1 MALAPRLVLAAVLV
15 SVTLTSASRRGSM
28 ENEIPND
35 RDDQIL
41 IPEHNAVV
49 DNGLPGLHFYT
60 HDNVSVVMD
69 CIMAMNAAYRHELL
83 ASKWEKVLYTCQTRD
98 GSAHFRSRR
107 AAPDPNV
114 YGTVEAAPEA
124 LGANVWESRKFPTEG
139 GEAAEEELSHPTLD
153 TLGIRLRRSRYD
165 SGSGRRRPDPSHTS
179 PQEHRSLLTRI
190 QPRLPSE
197 ERRGQRKGDETN
209 LEPPVTQG
217 RDNYDTLP
225 GVEAQ
230 ERDYKAPSHGYKGQS
245 HDHKGPS
252 HGYDHKAPSYKPIPY
267 KGPSYGPYDF
277 QPKGKATFS
286 KKGKYGDD
294 PVAESQKSKYN
305 RPYYDEPQSYFGGF
319 GGGGT
324 SGYKGHGGGGGGY
337 GKGHGGGGGGYG
349 KGHGGGG
356 GGYGKGHG
364 GGGGG
369 GYGKGHGGGGGGGYG
384 KGHGGGGGY
393 GKGHGGGGGG
403 GYGKGH
409 GGGGGYGKGHGG
421 GGGGGYGKGHV
432 GGGGGYGKGHGGDG
446 YGHQYSVQYHE
457 SDYKVPSYK
466 GQDTSYGFTED
477 SPTYDYSEQSYEAPA
492 PSYEAPASS
501 YEAPA
506 PSYEAPAPSY
516 EAPAPSY
523 EAPAPSYEAPAPSY
537 EAPAPS
543 YEAPAP
549 SYEAPAPSYE
559 APAPSYEAP
568 APSYEAPT
576 SNYDSPYTSHKG
588 PSSGISYEVLDDP
601 YNTYNAHDDV
611 SLKKVEDS
619 YSHLRTADGGR
630 PAYIGVTE
638 MLSTNPYESVGE
650 ARTVITTRQPKG
662 EGVRGEGPRGTALHS
677 QPSNP
682 FPSAYPTNLKPQ
694 NLRPFDNIFG
704 NFDDVFDGSFAGS
717 T

>member
-1 MALAPRLVLAAVLV
+1 MALAPRLVPGVLAAVLV
-15 SVTLTSASRRGSM
+15 FVTLSSASGRDSR
-28 ENEIPND
+28 ENESGGTPKD
-35 RDDQIL
+35 RDSQLL
-41 IPEHNAVV
+41 IPERNDVF

-60 HDNVSVVMD
+60 HDNMSVVMD

-83 ASKWEKVLYTCQTRD
+83 ASKWEKVLYTCQTRS

-107 AAPDPNV
+107 AAADPV
-114 YGTVEAAPEA
+114 MQGTDVAALETP
-124 LGANVWESRKFPTEG
+124 GTSVWESRKFPTGG

-165 SGSGRRRPDPSHTS
+165 SDSGRRRPDPSQRSH
-179 PQEHRSLLTRI
+179 QEPKPPLART
-190 QPRLPSE
+190 QPHLPSE
-197 ERRGQRKGDETN
+197 ERGGQRKGDESK

-217 RDNYDTLP
+217 WDDYGDLS
-225 GVEAQ
+225 GVVAQ
-230 ERDYKAPSHGYKGQS
+230 ERDYKASSHG
-245 HDHKGPS
+245 HKGPS
-252 HGYDHKAPSYKPIPY
+252 HSYDHKAPSYKPIPY

-277 QPKGKATFS
+277 QPKGKAKFS

-324 SGYKGHGGGGGGY
+324 LQRPLMKPRRPLTKLQRPLMKPGAL
-337 GKGHGGGGGGYG
+337 
-349 KGHGGGG
+349 
-356 GGYGKGHG
+356 
-364 GGGGG
+364 
-369 GYGKGHGGGGGGGYG
+369 
-384 KGHGGGGGY
+384 
-393 GKGHGGGGGG
+393 
-403 GYGKGH
+403 
-409 GGGGGYGKGHGG
+409 
-421 GGGGGYGKGHV
+421 
-432 GGGGGYGKGHGGDG
+432 
-446 YGHQYSVQYHE
+446 
-457 SDYKVPSYK
+457 
-466 GQDTSYGFTED
+466 TS
-477 SPTYDYSEQSYEAPA
+477 
-492 PSYEAPASS
+492 SS

-506 PSYEAPAPSY
+506 PLTKLQRPLMPVSG
-516 EAPAPSY
+516 
-523 EAPAPSYEAPAPSY
+523 
-537 EAPAPS
+537 
-543 YEAPAP
+543 
-549 SYEAPAPSYE
+549 
-559 APAPSYEAP
+559 
-568 APSYEAPT
+568 
-576 SNYDSPYTSHKG
+576 YDSPSTSYKG

-619 YSHLRTADGGR
+619 YSHLRAAEGGR

-638 MLSTNPYESVGE
+638 MLSTNPYESAGE

-704 NFDDVFDGSFAGS
+704 NFDDVFDGSFAGF

>member
-15 SVTLTSASRRGSM
+15 STTLTSASRRDSM
-28 ENEIPND
+28 ENVSGEILND
-35 RDDQIL
+35 RDSQIL

-69 CIMAMNAAYRHELL
+69 CIIAMNAAYRHELL

-114 YGTVEAAPEA
+114 HRADETAPEA
-124 LGANVWESRKFPTEG
+124 RGANFWESKKFSPGG
-139 GEAAEEELSHPTLD
+139 GEAAEEELNHPTLD

-165 SGSGRRRPDPSHTS
+165 SGSGRSRPSYTS
-179 PQEHRSLLTRI
+179 PQEPRSLLTRI

-197 ERRGQRKGDETN
+197 ERRGQRKGDETK
-209 LEPPVTQG
+209 LELPVTQG
-217 RDNYDTLP
+217 RDNYGTLP

-230 ERDYKAPSHGYKGQS
+230 ERDYKAPSHGYKGPS
-245 HDHKGPS
+245 HDYKGPS

-277 QPKGKATFS
+277 QPKGKAKFS

-305 RPYYDEPQSYFGGF
+305 RPYYDEPQAYFGGF

-324 SGYKGHGGGGGGY
+324 VGY
-337 GKGHGGGGGGYG
+337 
-349 KGHGGGG
+349 
-356 GGYGKGHG
+356 KGHG

-369 GYGKGHGGGGGGGYG
+369 GYGKGHG
-384 KGHGGGGGY
+384 
-393 GKGHGGGGGG
+393 
-403 GYGKGH
+403 
-409 GGGGGYGKGHGG
+409 
-421 GGGGGYGKGHV
+421 

-457 SDYKVPSYK
+457 SEYKVPSYK

-477 SPTYDYSEQSYEAPA
+477 SPTYDYTEQ
-492 PSYEAPASS
+492 S

-523 EAPAPSYEAPAPSY
+523 AAPA
-537 EAPAPS
+537 
-543 YEAPAP
+543 
-549 SYEAPAPSYE
+549 
-559 APAPSYEAP
+559 
-568 APSYEAPT
+568 
-576 SNYDSPYTSHKG
+576 SNYDSPYTSYKG

-619 YSHLRTADGGR
+619 YSQLRTADGGR
-630 PAYIGVTE
+630 PALIGVTE

-650 ARTVITTRQPKG
+650 ARTVITTKQPKG
-662 EGVRGEGPRGTALHS
+662 EGVKGEGPRGTALHS

-704 NFDDVFDGSFAGS
+704 NFDDAFDGSFAGF

>member
-1 MALAPRLVLAAVLV
+1 MALAPRLVPGVLAAVLV
-15 SVTLTSASRRGSM
+15 FVTLSSASGRDSR
-28 ENEIPND
+28 ENESGGTPKD
-35 RDDQIL
+35 RDSQLL
-41 IPEHNAVV
+41 IPERNDVF

-60 HDNVSVVMD
+60 HDNMSVVMD

-83 ASKWEKVLYTCQTRD
+83 ASKWEKVLYTCQTRS

-107 AAPDPNV
+107 AAADPV
-114 YGTVEAAPEA
+114 MQGTDVAALETP
-124 LGANVWESRKFPTEG
+124 GTSVWESRKFPTGG

-165 SGSGRRRPDPSHTS
+165 SDSGRRRPDPSQRSH
-179 PQEHRSLLTRI
+179 QEPKPPLART
-190 QPRLPSE
+190 QPHLPSE
-197 ERRGQRKGDETN
+197 ERGGQRKGDESK

-217 RDNYDTLP
+217 WDDYGDLS
-225 GVEAQ
+225 GVVAQ
-230 ERDYKAPSHGYKGQS
+230 ERDYKASSHG
-245 HDHKGPS
+245 HKGPS
-252 HGYDHKAPSYKPIPY
+252 HSYDHKAPSYKPIPY

-277 QPKGKATFS
+277 QPKGKAKFS

-324 SGYKGHGGGGGGY
+324 VGYKA
-337 GKGHGGGGGGYG
+337 
-349 KGHGGGG
+349 
-356 GGYGKGHG
+356 
-364 GGGGG
+364 
-369 GYGKGHGGGGGGGYG
+369 
-384 KGHGGGGGY
+384 HGGGGGY

-403 GYGKGH
+403 GGYGKGQEEEEEAMARAMEEEEGLWRPEELWQ
-409 GGGGGYGKGHGG
+409 GGGGGYGKGHMARAMEEEGEEAMARAMEETDTATNTVSSTTNRNI
-421 GGGGGYGKGHV
+421 KSQV
-432 GGGGGYGKGHGGDG
+432 I
-446 YGHQYSVQYHE
+446 
-457 SDYKVPSYK
+457 KVRTQATDLPRILPRMIIRNQATK
-466 GQDTSYGFTED
+466 PRRPLTKLQRPLMKPRRPLTKLQRPLMKPGALTS
-477 SPTYDYSEQSYEAPA
+477 
-492 PSYEAPASS
+492 SS

-506 PSYEAPAPSY
+506 PLTKLQRPLMPVSG
-516 EAPAPSY
+516 
-523 EAPAPSYEAPAPSY
+523 
-537 EAPAPS
+537 
-543 YEAPAP
+543 
-549 SYEAPAPSYE
+549 
-559 APAPSYEAP
+559 
-568 APSYEAPT
+568 
-576 SNYDSPYTSHKG
+576 YDSPSTSYKG

-619 YSHLRTADGGR
+619 YSHLRAAEGGR

-638 MLSTNPYESVGE
+638 MLSTNPYESAGE

-704 NFDDVFDGSFAGS
+704 NFDDVFDGSFAGF

>member
-1 MALAPRLVLAAVLV
+1 MALAPRLVPGVLAAVLV
-15 SVTLTSASRRGSM
+15 FVTLSSASGRDSR
-28 ENEIPND
+28 ENESGGTPKD
-35 RDDQIL
+35 RDSQLL
-41 IPEHNAVV
+41 IPERNDVF

-60 HDNVSVVMD
+60 HDNMSVVMD

-83 ASKWEKVLYTCQTRD
+83 ASKWEKVLYTCQTRS

-107 AAPDPNV
+107 AAADPV
-114 YGTVEAAPEA
+114 MQGTDVAALETP
-124 LGANVWESRKFPTEG
+124 GTSVWESRKFPTGG

-165 SGSGRRRPDPSHTS
+165 SDSGRRRPDPSQRSH
-179 PQEHRSLLTRI
+179 QEPKPPLART
-190 QPRLPSE
+190 QPHLPSE
-197 ERRGQRKGDETN
+197 ERGGQRKGDESK

-217 RDNYDTLP
+217 WDDYGDLS
-225 GVEAQ
+225 GVVAQ
-230 ERDYKAPSHGYKGQS
+230 ERDYKASSHG
-245 HDHKGPS
+245 HKGPS
-252 HGYDHKAPSYKPIPY
+252 HSYDHKAPSYKPIPY

-277 QPKGKATFS
+277 QPKGKAKFS

-324 SGYKGHGGGGGGY
+324 VGYKAHGGGGGYGKGHGGGGGGGGYGKGHGGGGGGGYGKGHGGGGGGY
-337 GKGHGGGGGGYG
+337 GKGHGGGGGYGKGHGGGGGYG

-369 GYGKGHGGGGGGGYG
+369 GYGKGHGG
-384 KGHGGGGGY
+384 
-393 GKGHGGGGGG
+393 
-403 GYGKGH
+403 
-409 GGGGGYGKGHGG
+409 
-421 GGGGGYGKGHV
+421 
-432 GGGGGYGKGHGGDG
+432 DG

-457 SDYKVPSYK
+457 SEYKVPSYK

-477 SPTYDYSEQSYEAPA
+477 SPTYDYKEP
-492 PSYEAPASS
+492 S

-568 APSYEAPT
+568 APSYEAPAP
-576 SNYDSPYTSHKG
+576 SYAAPVSGYDSPSTSYKG

-619 YSHLRTADGGR
+619 YSHLRAAEGGR

-638 MLSTNPYESVGE
+638 MLSTNPYESAGE

-704 NFDDVFDGSFAGS
+704 NFDDVFDGSFAGF